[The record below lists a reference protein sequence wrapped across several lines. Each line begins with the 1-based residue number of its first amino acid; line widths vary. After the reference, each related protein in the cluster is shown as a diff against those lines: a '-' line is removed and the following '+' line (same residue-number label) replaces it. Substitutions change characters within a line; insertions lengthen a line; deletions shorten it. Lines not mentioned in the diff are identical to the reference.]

1 MPRPHPLIIASVALS
16 TALACALALQS
27 VYRISIAPRLEA
39 RSALARTNVATD
51 TSSLHPQPQ
60 QPQQPQLQRQPQP
73 QPQPQP
79 PSQQPLPIRLVDSGG
94 VGIPLTERWGSDYSH
109 DARIFHDVLLD
120 KAPYVDAA
128 AFQRVEQDWH
138 AYVERMLAYGNNAI
152 AVPMLLELIDFDRVK
167 TPEGLPVY
175 GEGDETFRARHAAV
189 RRAFG
194 PLFEW
199 TAQRGMQVF
208 LTSDMLAVTPPLTR
222 YLRRIAPKAGAI
234 GIDAADP
241 AVWQVYRAGL
251 DELFETMPAISGL
264 VVRFGEGGNLYS
276 TAGWPYRSEV
286 AIRDANS
293 LRAMLHGLL
302 PIFEGRQKTLVL
314 RSWTVGVGSI
324 GRLHID
330 PALYERVLGDIDS
343 PALVVSTKYTAGD
356 FFSYLPLNPTLM
368 SGRHHR
374 LVEFQARPEFEGF
387 GAFPDFLGEEWAHAL
402 RTIRAT
408 NPQLTGTYIYSQA
421 GGPLRA
427 GPRMLYPF
435 HGFWLW
441 TDANVF
447 VGSQLA
453 MNPSADVRGLAR
465 QWASERFGD
474 APGQRVVGDA
484 IANMLIDTRR
494 AVLDGFYIRA
504 FAERD
509 VRVPGLELPPLMW
522 IFEWDRVGGW
532 HSLLSLV
539 YRGARD
545 GVDTSIAEGHE
556 AAAIV
561 KRQREQVRAA
571 FASAAPASHAQ
582 VLEEALRSL
591 EYQETLFDALA
602 AWRETFLSYYRWL
615 DTSDSGAW
623 TRWRDSRQQFQAAA
637 RHHVD
642 RFGHDLG
649 FPAFDFRSALEAE
662 ANATRAE
669 WGRHIIV
676 SLLLALAGLIWLGSP
691 FGRRWPPVAKSFAK
705 LDETMPAFSK
715 IARLTFTAAAT
726 PWRLVREPIDLES
739 SAAVSMIA
747 IALVALLAAT
757 LTTFTTTAIIFY
769 SPFLVA
775 VVALAF
781 ESTAIGH
788 AKRVGRGRLLVASVG
803 PLMPGIILLFV
814 LIAWASPI
822 GFWYHFWVSPIF
834 RTVVVTTV
842 VAMALWTGYMMLASH
857 AVDGWRGRV
866 GGLLAA
872 AGAGCVTLSA
882 LLPGW
887 LDVLRSLDRP
897 LNVAPATETMLFALR
912 TYVGVSL
919 GVGKVPYIAGGLM
932 LAAGY
937 ALWLRSIISL
947 R

>member
-1 MPRPHPLIIASVALS
+1 LIIAAVALT
-16 TALACALALQS
+16 TALTAALALQS
-27 VYRISIAPRLEA
+27 VYRISIKPRSEV
-39 RSALARTNVATD
+39 RPSVARTPVTAD
-51 TSSLHPQPQ
+51 TSPTST
-60 QPQQPQLQRQPQP
+60 
-73 QPQPQP
+73 
-79 PSQQPLPIRLVDSGG
+79 PLPLRLVDSGG
-94 VGIPLTERWGSDYSH
+94 VGIPLSERWGVDYSH

-138 AYVERMLAYGNNAI
+138 AYVDRMLAYGNNAM
-152 AVPMLLELIDFDRVK
+152 AVPLLLELIDFDRVK
-167 TPEGLPVY
+167 TADGAAVSVY
-175 GEGDETFRARHAAV
+175 GDGDETFRARHAAV

-199 TAQRGMQVF
+199 TARRGMQVF
-208 LTSDMLAVTPPLTR
+208 LTTDMLAVTPPLAR
-222 YLRRIAPKAGAI
+222 HLRRLAPSSSTV

-251 DELFETMPAISGL
+251 DELFDAMPAIGGL
-264 VVRFGEGGNLYS
+264 IIRFGEGGSLYA

-286 AIRDANS
+286 AVRDAKS

-302 PIFEGRQKTLVL
+302 PFFEQRQKTLVL
-314 RSWTVGVGSI
+314 RNWTVGVGSI

-343 PALVVSTKYTAGD
+343 PSLVVSTKYTAGD
-356 FFSYLPLNPTLM
+356 FFSYLPLNPTLLT
-368 SGRHHR
+368 GRHR
-374 LVEFQARPEFEGF
+374 RIVEFQARPEFEGF

-402 RTIRAT
+402 RTVRAA
-408 NPQLTGTYIYSQA
+408 NPHLIGTYLYSQS

-427 GPRMLYPF
+427 GPRMVYPF
-435 HGFWLW
+435 HGFWMW

-447 VGSQLA
+447 VGSHLA
-453 MNPSADVRGLAR
+453 TNPSADVRGLAR
-465 QWASERFGD
+465 QWASERFGEASRD
-474 APGQRVVGDA
+474 PVVGEA
-484 IANMLIDTRR
+484 IANMLIETRR
-494 AVLDGFYIRA
+494 AVREGFYIRA
-504 FAERD
+504 FAERE

-539 YRGARD
+539 YRGTRD
-545 GVDTSIAEGHE
+545 AVDASIAEGHD

-561 KRQREQVRAA
+561 KHQREQMRAA
-571 FASAAPASHAQ
+571 FAASAAAAPAPAA
-582 VLEEALRSL
+582 VARVREEALRSL

-602 AWRETFLSYYRWL
+602 AWRQTFLSYYRWL
-615 DTSDSGAW
+615 DTSDSKAW
-623 TRWRDSRQQFQAAA
+623 TQWRDSRQQFADAA
-637 RHHVD
+637 RRHVD
-642 RFGHDLG
+642 LFGHDLN
-649 FPAFDFRSALEAE
+649 FPAFDLRSASEAE
-662 ANATRAE
+662 ANAGRAA
-669 WGRHIIV
+669 WGRRLTVALLIVLV
-676 SLLLALAGLIWLGSP
+676 SLVLLGSP
-691 FGRRWPPVAKSFAK
+691 LGQRWMRPLTLPSPLEGERVPAPSPRLRGEGGGEGSF
-705 LDETMPAFSK
+705 SR
-715 IARLTFTAAAT
+715 IARLTFTAAVT
-726 PWRLVREPIDLES
+726 PWRLVREPVDLES
-739 SAAVSMIA
+739 SAAVSLLA
-747 IALVALLAAT
+747 IALVAMLAAT
-757 LTTFTTTAIIFY
+757 LTGFTTTAIVID
-769 SPFLVA
+769 SPLLVA

-788 AKRVGRGRLLVASVG
+788 AKRAGHGRLLVASVG

-822 GFWYHFWVSPIF
+822 GFWYHFWISPVF
-834 RTVVVTTV
+834 RTVVVTTG

-866 GGLLAA
+866 GGCLAA
-872 AGAGCVTLSA
+872 AGAGCLTLSA

-897 LNVAPATETMLFALR
+897 LNLAPATETMLFALR

-919 GVGKVPYIAGGLM
+919 GMGNTPYIIGGLM

-937 ALWLRSIISL
+937 ALCLRSMISFRSSL